1 MRREKI
7 PRRMA
12 GLIACG
18 ERKSRQS
25 AAKVSQIQ
33 GIQHI
38 CSRPGLFWNGAG
50 RPVKPTGSH
59 TVVPPTSDWAK
70 GKMAEDT
77 LTTSGIGRHGATRLP
92 SVDVDSFNIE
102 LKDDDGF
109 LGDRASKGAFRKILD
124 TLRKPLK
131 KNGEDPLGSKS
142 AEAIGKSGLDEALVG
157 DDIGAAALVHGAIE
171 EFAQELAYVTRRFLK
186 TKGWADTERIVVGGG
201 FRESRVGEL
210 AIARTDIILKAEDF
224 KVEMVPIRF
233 DPDDAGLIGCLHLAP
248 SWIFEAH
255 DSILAVDIGGTNIR
269 CGVVET
275 RWKKAPDLSKASV
288 WKSELWRHADDE
300 PTREGTVKRLVK
312 MLKELIAAAD
322 TEGLKLAPFI
332 GIACPGVIN
341 EDGSIEKG
349 AQNLPGNWESS
360 KFNLPTS
367 LVEAIPEIGDHD
379 TAVLMHNDGVA
390 QGLSEVP
397 FMQDVERWGVLT
409 IGTGL
414 GNARFTNRRK
424 DKGKSGNDDKD
435 KDEKKD
441 KKSKD

>member
-1 MRREKI
+1 
-7 PRRMA
+7 
-12 GLIACG
+12 
-18 ERKSRQS
+18 
-25 AAKVSQIQ
+25 
-33 GIQHI
+33 
-38 CSRPGLFWNGAG
+38 
-50 RPVKPTGSH
+50 
-59 TVVPPTSDWAK
+59 
-70 GKMAEDT
+70 MAEDII
-77 LTTSGIGRHGATRLP
+77 TTTGIARHGATRLP
-92 SVDVDSFNIE
+92 SVDIDSFNIE

-131 KNGEDPLGSKS
+131 KNGDDPLGDKS
-142 AEAIGKSGLDEALVG
+142 AEDLAKSTLDEALVG

-171 EFAQELAYVTRRFLK
+171 EFAHELAYVTQRFLK
-186 TKGWADTERIVVGGG
+186 TKAWADTERIVVGGG

-210 AIARTDIILKAEDF
+210 AIARTDLLLKAEGLKIDL
-224 KVEMVPIRF
+224 VPIRF
-233 DPDDAGLIGCLHLAP
+233 HPDDAGLIGCLHLAP

-275 RWKKAPDLSKASV
+275 RWKKAPDLSKAQV

-300 PTREGTVKRLVK
+300 PTREGAVKRLVK
-312 MLKELIAAAD
+312 MLKGLITAAEA
-322 TEGLKLAPFI
+322 EGLKLAPFI
-332 GIACPGVIN
+332 GISCPGVIN

-360 KFNLPTS
+360 KFNLPAS
-367 LVEAIPEIGDHD
+367 LVEAIPQIGDHD

-397 FMQDVERWGVLT
+397 FMQDVQHWGVLT

-424 DKGKSGNDDKD
+424 EKD
-435 KDEKKD
+435 KDDKKDDKKD

>member
-1 MRREKI
+1 
-7 PRRMA
+7 
-12 GLIACG
+12 
-18 ERKSRQS
+18 
-25 AAKVSQIQ
+25 
-33 GIQHI
+33 
-38 CSRPGLFWNGAG
+38 
-50 RPVKPTGSH
+50 
-59 TVVPPTSDWAK
+59 
-70 GKMAEDT
+70 MAEDT

-102 LKDDDGF
+102 LKDDDGY

-124 TLRKPLK
+124 TLREPLK
-131 KNGEDPLGSKS
+131 KNGDDPLGRESTDSISKS
-142 AEAIGKSGLDEALVG
+142 TLDEALVG

-171 EFAQELAYVTRRFLK
+171 EFAQELAYVTQRFLK
-186 TKGWADTERIVVGGG
+186 TKAWADTERIVVGGG

-210 AIARTDIILKAEDF
+210 AIARTDLLLKAEGL
-224 KVEMVPIRF
+224 KVDLVPIRYH
-233 DPDDAGLIGCLHLAP
+233 PDEAGLIGCLHLAP

-300 PTREGTVKRLVK
+300 PTREGAVKRLVK
-312 MLKELIAAAD
+312 MLKELIGAAD
-322 TEGLKLAPFI
+322 AEGLKLAPFI

-360 KFNLPTS
+360 KFNLPAS

-424 DKGKSGNDDKD
+424 DRDKD
-435 KDEKKD
+435 KDDKKDKEKDKEKDKD
-441 KKSKD
+441 KKSKN

>member
-1 MRREKI
+1 
-7 PRRMA
+7 
-12 GLIACG
+12 
-18 ERKSRQS
+18 
-25 AAKVSQIQ
+25 
-33 GIQHI
+33 
-38 CSRPGLFWNGAG
+38 
-50 RPVKPTGSH
+50 
-59 TVVPPTSDWAK
+59 
-70 GKMAEDT
+70 MAEDT
-77 LTTSGIGRHGATRLP
+77 GTTTGIAQHGATRLP

-109 LGDRASKGAFRKILD
+109 LGDRASKGAFREILD
-124 TLRKPLK
+124 SLREPLK
-131 KNGEDPLGSKS
+131 KNGDDPLGSKS
-142 AEAIGKSGLDEALVG
+142 AEAIGKNALDEALVG
-157 DDIGAAALVHGAIE
+157 DDIHASALVHGAIE
-171 EFAQELAYVTRRFLK
+171 QFAQELAYVTRRFLK
-186 TKGWADTERIVVGGG
+186 TKAWADTERIVVGGG
-201 FRESRVGEL
+201 FRQSRVGEL

-224 KVEMVPIRF
+224 EVDLIPIRHH
-233 DPDDAGLIGCLHLAP
+233 PDEAGLIGCLHLAP

-255 DSILAVDIGGTNIR
+255 DSILGVDIGGTNIR

-275 RWKKAPDLSKASV
+275 NWKKGPDLSKASV
-288 WKSELWRHADDE
+288 WRSELWRHANDE

-312 MLKELIAAAD
+312 MLKGLIAAAD
-322 TEGLKLAPFI
+322 AEGLKLAPFI

-360 KFNLPTS
+360 KFNLPAS
-367 LVEAIPEIGDHD
+367 LAEAIPQIGDHD

-424 DKGKSGNDDKD
+424 DKDKGKSSANDDKKD

-441 KKSKD
+441 KSKN

>member
-1 MRREKI
+1 M
-7 PRRMA
+7 
-12 GLIACG
+12 
-18 ERKSRQS
+18 
-25 AAKVSQIQ
+25 
-33 GIQHI
+33 
-38 CSRPGLFWNGAG
+38 
-50 RPVKPTGSH
+50 KPTGSLL
-59 TVVPPTSDWAK
+59 VVPRAFRQGK

-77 LTTSGIGRHGATRLP
+77 GTTTGIARHGATRLP

-102 LKDDDGF
+102 LKDEDGF
-109 LGDRASKGAFRKILD
+109 LGDRASKGAFREILD

-131 KNGEDPLGSKS
+131 KNGDDPLGSKS
-142 AEAIGKSGLDEALVG
+142 AEAIGKTALDEALVG
-157 DDIGAAALVHGAIE
+157 DDIHASALVHGAIE
-171 EFAQELAYVTRRFLK
+171 HFAQELAYVTRRFLK
-186 TKGWADTERIVVGGG
+186 TKAWAGTERIVVGGG
-201 FRESRVGEL
+201 FRQSRVGEL

-224 KVEMVPIRF
+224 EVDLIPIRYH
-233 DPDDAGLIGCLHLAP
+233 PDEAGLIGCLHLAP

-255 DSILAVDIGGTNIR
+255 DSILGVDIGGTNIR

-312 MLKELIAAAD
+312 MLKGLIAAAD
-322 TEGLKLAPFI
+322 AEGLKLAPFI

-341 EDGSIEKG
+341 EDGSIAKG

-360 KFNLPTS
+360 KFNLPAS
-367 LVEAIPEIGDHD
+367 LVEAIPQIGDHD

-414 GNARFTNRRK
+414 GNARFTNRRRDK
-424 DKGKSGNDDKD
+424 DKNGNDDKKD

>member
-1 MRREKI
+1 
-7 PRRMA
+7 
-12 GLIACG
+12 
-18 ERKSRQS
+18 
-25 AAKVSQIQ
+25 
-33 GIQHI
+33 
-38 CSRPGLFWNGAG
+38 
-50 RPVKPTGSH
+50 
-59 TVVPPTSDWAK
+59 
-70 GKMAEDT
+70 MAEDT

-102 LKDDDGF
+102 LKDDDGY

-124 TLRKPLK
+124 TLREPLK
-131 KNGEDPLGSKS
+131 KNGEDPLGNKS
-142 AEAIGKSGLDEALVG
+142 AASISKNALDEVLKG
-157 DDIGAAALVHGAIE
+157 DDIDAAALVHGAIE
-171 EFAQELAYVTRRFLK
+171 EFAQELAYVTGRFLK
-186 TKGWADTERIVVGGG
+186 TKAWADTERIVVGGG
-201 FRESRVGEL
+201 FRQSRVGEL
-210 AIARTDIILKAEDF
+210 AIARTDILLKGEGL
-224 KVEMVPIRF
+224 KVDLVPIRLR
-233 DPDDAGLIGCLHLAP
+233 PDDAGLIGCLHLAP

-255 DSILAVDIGGTNIR
+255 ENILAVDIGGTNIR

-275 RWKKAPDLSKASV
+275 RWKKAPDLSKATV

-300 PTREGTVKRLVK
+300 PTREGAVKRLVK

-322 TEGLKLAPFI
+322 AEGLKLAPFI

-360 KFNLPTS
+360 KFNLPAS
-367 LVEAIPEIGDHD
+367 LVEAIPQIGDHD

-424 DKGKSGNDDKD
+424 EKEKEKDDK
-435 KDEKKD
+435 KEKK
-441 KKSKD
+441 KKD

>member
-1 MRREKI
+1 MFPVRC
-7 PRRMA
+7 PRKFRL
-12 GLIACG
+12 G
-18 ERKSRQS
+18 
-25 AAKVSQIQ
+25 
-33 GIQHI
+33 
-38 CSRPGLFWNGAG
+38 
-50 RPVKPTGSH
+50 
-59 TVVPPTSDWAK
+59 K

-102 LKDDDGF
+102 LKDDEGF
-109 LGDRASKGAFRKILD
+109 LGDRASKGAFRKIFD
-124 TLRKPLK
+124 RWRKPLK
-131 KNGEDPLGSKS
+131 KSGEDPFGDEPSDKISKKVLD
-142 AEAIGKSGLDEALVG
+142 AILIG
-157 DDIGAAALVHGAIE
+157 DDVEASVVVHSAIE

-186 TKGWADTERIVVGGG
+186 TKAWAKTERIVVGGG

-210 AIARTDIILKAEDF
+210 AIARTDIILKAEGF
-224 KVEMVPIRF
+224 KVDLVPIRF
-233 DPDDAGLIGCLHLAP
+233 NPDDAGLIGCLHLAP

-275 RWKKAPDLSKASV
+275 RWKKAPDLSKAAV
-288 WKSELWRHADDE
+288 WKSDLWRHADDE
-300 PTREGTVKRLVK
+300 PTREGAVKRLVK
-312 MLKELIAAAD
+312 MLKDLITEAEA
-322 TEGLKLAPFI
+322 EGLKLAPFI

-367 LVEAIPEIGDHD
+367 LVEAIPQIGDHD

-424 DKGKSGNDDKD
+424 DKGKSGNDVKGKD
-435 KDEKKD
+435 
-441 KKSKD
+441 